1 MAFLPDDMMI
11 PPVAPVAAPKTRE
24 KTLGDMGAI
33 IEAQRL
39 YDPQMPS
46 VPSVKPPNA
55 AQAEAG
61 QAGKTDMSGNW
72 GKPSNG

>member
-1 MAFLPDDMMI
+1 MAFLPDSMII
-11 PPVAPVAAPKTRE
+11 PPAVAPTVPQKRE

-61 QAGKTDMSGNW
+61 QAGKTDMAGNW